1 MKILFAL
8 LIPILF
14 LGSFLYAAAKKV
26 RVYDAFTKGA
36 AKAIP
41 LVCSLFPFLAAVTI
55 LTRLLSA
62 SGVEEILLKLLAPAF
77 RFFGVPEEIAGLI
90 LLKPISGSGSMA
102 VLAELLEKY
111 GVDSYLARTACA
123 LYGAS
128 DTVFYVAAVYFSGVK
143 RKKLPL
149 AILFSLLAY
158 LLSVIV
164 CCALCRVI

>member
-1 MKILFAL
+1 MRTAFAL
-8 LIPILF
+8 LIPLLF
-14 LGSFLYAAAKKV
+14 LGSFLYASIKKV

-36 AKAIP
+36 SKAIP

-55 LTRLLSA
+55 ITRLLSA
-62 SGVEEILLKLLAPAF
+62 SGVEEYLLRLLSPAF
-77 RFFGVPEEIAGLI
+77 RFFGVPEEIAGLVLI
-90 LLKPISGSGSMA
+90 KPLSGSGSMA

-123 LYGAS
+123 LYGSS

-158 LLSVIV
+158 FLSVVV
-164 CCALCRVI
+164 CCALCRTI

>member
-1 MKILFAL
+1 MRTAFAL
-8 LIPILF
+8 LIPLLF
-14 LGSFLYAAAKKV
+14 LGSFLYASIKKV

-36 AKAIP
+36 SKAIP

-55 LTRLLSA
+55 ITRLLSA
-62 SGVEEILLKLLAPAF
+62 SGVEEYLLRLLAPAF
-77 RFFGVPEEIAGLI
+77 RFFGVPEEIAGLVLI
-90 LLKPISGSGSMA
+90 KPLSGSGSMA

-123 LYGAS
+123 LYGSS

-158 LLSVIV
+158 FLSVVV
-164 CCALCRVI
+164 CCALCRTI